1 MKKYITLA
9 ALLAAGTACANAEES
24 TLPLLSLEM
33 ISSWETIELT
43 RPTGEHTAGNSG
55 FTWEGGKNLEESW
68 KLSFDWS
75 VSSAGLN
82 RTDPFQL
89 FGTNGQ
95 NAAYGIVIQYKDGG
109 LYIVDRDY
117 NNNNPIAE
125 TICYI
130 DNVDLS
136 STAQKVTIAY
146 LKSNDAEKYSSTFV
160 LQVGNEIA
168 YGESP
173 LDGTT
178 FANSNGVTRIWANGS
193 LNGKDLF
200 SNITLSSASAVPEPS
215 AFGMLAGLG
224 ALALVAS
231 RRRRK

>member
-9 ALLAAGTACANAEES
+9 ALLAAGTAYANAEES

-33 ISSWETIELT
+33 ISSWETIALT
-43 RPTGEHTAGNSG
+43 SPSGAHTAGNSG
-55 FTWEGGKNLEESW
+55 FTWAGGENLEESW

-75 VSSAGLN
+75 VSSTALD
-82 RTDPFQL
+82 RTGPFEL

-117 NNNNPIAE
+117 NNGIPTTA
-125 TICYI
+125 TICHI

-146 LKSNDAEKYSSTFV
+146 LESNDAEKYSSTFV

-173 LDGTT
+173 SDGTV
-178 FANSNGVTRIWANGS
+178 FVNNGVTRIWANGNP
-193 LNGKDLF
+193 NGKDLF

-215 AFGMLAGLG
+215 AFGMIAGLG